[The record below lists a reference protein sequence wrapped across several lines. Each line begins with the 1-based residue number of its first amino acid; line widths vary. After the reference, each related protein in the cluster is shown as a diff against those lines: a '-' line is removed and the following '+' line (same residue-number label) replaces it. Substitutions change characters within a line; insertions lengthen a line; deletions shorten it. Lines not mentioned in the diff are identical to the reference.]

1 MPGCISA
8 LHTHRLVTRTPWS
21 RCIEFA
27 FVEPQNMQQPPAN
40 HAAMKNLLSL
50 LLIALVGVQSAT
62 AIQIPASADASV
74 STASASARKNYGS
87 LKRLAVSKNQ
97 SAYIAFDLSALPLG
111 TTSDQVTGATLRLF
125 VESPLSPGAVVIRP
139 ASTPWLEEG
148 ISGSNAPAPTGAA
161 IRVEISNQR
170 AFVDVDVTSFVQAW
184 VNGLPNNG
192 LIIAPE
198 VAGSPIKI
206 NFDSKENTA
215 SAHPPILDI
224 TLGKVSTFRKFT
236 VNVAST
242 DWDSG
247 AHYGEG
253 NVHRAFTIPPA
264 LTGGINLAN
273 FYYNGGVVIIYA
285 RPTGNS
291 ALIVA
296 KQLPFIYSRGTTPSI
311 GTRIEYFANRGEVAI
326 AKTTNG
332 WDSLN
337 LTAGELPSNVE
348 LNIVLI
354 GNAH

>member
-1 MPGCISA
+1 MRQRS
-8 LHTHRLVTRTPWS
+8 
-21 RCIEFA
+21 
-27 FVEPQNMQQPPAN
+27 AN
-40 HAAMKNLLSL
+40 HATMKNLLPL
-50 LLIALVGVQSAT
+50 LLLALAGFQSAT

-74 STASASARKNYGS
+74 STTSASARKNYGS
-87 LKRLAVSKNQ
+87 LKRLTVSKNQ
-97 SAYIAFDLSALPLG
+97 SVYIAFDLSALPLG
-111 TTSDQVTGATLRLF
+111 TTADQVTGASLRLF
-125 VESPLSPGAVVIRP
+125 VESPLTPGAVIIRP

-148 ISGSNAPAPTGAA
+148 ISGSNAPTPTGAA
-161 IRVEISNQR
+161 IRVEISNQK
-170 AFVDVDVTSFVQAW
+170 AFVDIDVTSFVQGW
-184 VNGLPNNG
+184 LNGVPNNG
-192 LIIAPE
+192 LVIAPE

-215 SAHPPILDI
+215 YAHPPILDI

-247 AHYGEG
+247 AHYGEN
-253 NVHRAFTIPPA
+253 NVHRSFSIPRE
-264 LTGGINLAN
+264 LTGGIDLVN
-273 FYYNGGVVIIYA
+273 FYYKGGVVLIYA

-296 KQLPFIYSRGTTPSI
+296 KQLPFIYSRGTSPSI

-332 WDSLN
+332 WDSIN
-337 LTAGELPSNVE
+337 LTAGELPSNIE

-354 GNAH
+354 GTAH